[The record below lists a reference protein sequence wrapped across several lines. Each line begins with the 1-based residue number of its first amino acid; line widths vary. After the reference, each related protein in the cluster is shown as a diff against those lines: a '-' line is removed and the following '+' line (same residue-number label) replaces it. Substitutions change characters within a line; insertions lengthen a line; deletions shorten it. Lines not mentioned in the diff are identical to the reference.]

1 MNNDHSLRRADI
13 ILIAGCLLAA
23 LLLGIL
29 FVLQRRTGSM
39 VRISCDG
46 AEVYIIDLTDIDY
59 NSQEKYYMIYY
70 TGEDR
75 GYIANTAGN
84 TVYTDQDI
92 YILYYEDYPVLP
104 EAESYN
110 LISVIDDKVTMEA
123 ADCRDQIC
131 VNHKPIM
138 AERESIICL
147 PHKLVIEIE
156 GNGKKSGSDRK
167 QKQNADTG
175 DELLDGVTR

>member
-1 MNNDHSLRRADI
+1 MNSNHSLRRADI

-23 LLLGIL
+23 LLLGIF
-29 FVLQRRTGSM
+29 FVFQRRAGSM
-39 VRISCDG
+39 VRISCDDTE
-46 AEVYIIDLTDIDY
+46 AYIIDLTDIDL
-59 NSQEKYYMIYY
+59 NSQEKYYMIYCA
-70 TGEDR
+70 EENR

-84 TVYTDQDI
+84 TVYTDQDV

-104 EAESYN
+104 EDGAYN
-110 LISVIDDKVTMEA
+110 LISVIDGKVTMEA

-138 AERESIICL
+138 SERESIICL

-156 GNGKKSGSDRK
+156 GNGRKSGSGREK
-167 QKQNADTG
+167 KQNTDTG

>member
-1 MNNDHSLRRADI
+1 MNNDHSMRRADV

-23 LLLGIL
+23 LLLGIF
-29 FVLQRRTGSM
+29 FVFQRRTGSM

-46 AEVYIIDLTDIDY
+46 AEVYIIDLADLDS
-59 NSQEKYYMIYY
+59 NSQDEYYMIYHAE
-70 TGEDR
+70 EDR
-75 GYIANTAGN
+75 GYIANAAGN
-84 TVYTDQDI
+84 VVYTDQDI

-104 EAESYN
+104 EDGAYN
-110 LISVIDDKVTMEA
+110 LFSVIDGKVTMVV

-138 AERESIICL
+138 SERESIICL

-156 GNGKKSGSDRK
+156 GNGRKTGSERE

-175 DELLDGVTR
+175 GKLLDGVTR

>member
-1 MNNDHSLRRADI
+1 MNNNHSMRSADI

-39 VRISCDG
+39 MRISCDG
-46 AEVYIIDLTDIDY
+46 TEVYIIDLTDIDL
-59 NSQEKYYMIYY
+59 NSQRRYYMIYCA
-70 TGEDR
+70 GGDR

-92 YILYYEDYPVLP
+92 YIMYYEDYPVLP
-104 EAESYN
+104 EDGAYN
-110 LISVIDDKVTMEA
+110 LISVIDGKVTMEA

-138 AERESIICL
+138 SERESIICL

-156 GNGKKSGSDRK
+156 GNGRKSGSDRK
-167 QKQNADTG
+167 QKQNTDTG

>member
-29 FVLQRRTGSM
+29 FILHRRTGSM

-46 AEVYIIDLTDIDY
+46 AEVYIINLMDIDS
-59 NSQEKYYMIYY
+59 NSQEKYYMFYY
-70 TGEDR
+70 AGEDR
-75 GYIANTAGN
+75 GYIVNTAGN

-92 YILYYEDYPVLP
+92 YIMYYEDYPLLP
-104 EAESYN
+104 EDGAYN
-110 LISVIDDKVTMEA
+110 LFSVRDGKVTMEA

-138 AERESIICL
+138 SERESIICL

-156 GNGKKSGSDRK
+156 GNGRKSGSDLE
-167 QKQNADTG
+167 QKQDADTG